1 MSASKSVMDV
11 LPNVLG
17 DAIVKQK
24 FVDAH
29 WVVLSRGLSF
39 VLSER
44 PTAYEVFYADAE
56 RNISAGTATCVATNR
71 TGAGRLFFYVMR

>member
-1 MSASKSVMDV
+1 MSV
-11 LPNVLG
+11 G

-39 VLSER
+39 VLSKR
-44 PTAYEVFYADAE
+44 PTAYEVFYALQ
-56 RNISAGTATCVATNR
+56 NGISAPALPPVSPQIGPV
-71 TGAGRLFFYVMR
+71 LEDYFFT

>member
-1 MSASKSVMDV
+1 MFS
-11 LPNVLG
+11 
-17 DAIVKQK
+17 IVKQK

-56 RNISAGTATCVATNR
+56 RNISAGTATCVAMPKDESTSER
-71 TGAGRLFFYVMR
+71 AARCVVDARQHKFTCE